1 MLGGFTLGVNKN
13 ARIVYKMARK
23 SRVRR
28 QIKSRRTQRRRL
40 LVGGKTPIANV
51 QFNEKAESLSK
62 NPFNMVL
69 EFNNGYVKY
78 GDVKIGIYKDNMPE
92 RYYMVEPFVPNVNL
106 YGRPLT
112 EEEVEKHEKKQIK
125 VKPVVKKSSSYYGI
139 LSSLVTPR
147 SSVEN
152 DKKTP
157 YSTFSSSD

>member
-1 MLGGFTLGVNKN
+1 MLGGFALGVNKN

-28 QIKSRRTQRRRL
+28 QIKSRRTQRRRR
-40 LVGGKTPIANV
+40 LVGGTKQPIANV
-51 QFNEKAESLSK
+51 QFNEKADALSK

-112 EEEVEKHEKKQIK
+112 DEELEKHEKKQIK
-125 VKPVVKKSSSYYGI
+125 VKPTVKKSSSYYGV
-139 LSSLVTPR
+139 LSALITPG
-147 SSVEN
+147 SSAE
-152 DKKTP
+152 KKSKTP
-157 YSTFSSSD
+157 YSTFS